1 MFYPNCTRN
10 HPITYLGAFCAQKCE
25 DIRHEFDKL
34 QYYLQL
40 MLHYVGVSPAQ
51 SLHGMHPGLPMQI
64 YKYRIFN
71 QNWPLAFGHALIVIF
86 PGQNIKFP
94 WKFPRRINWQNYKY
108 FRLFSCT
115 FQVVECPSV
124 QRPACTALYSKF
136 RMFGRILN
144 TLMFL
149 KLFNLYVLLSQ
160 KENLT
165 KMYNLIGNKSIAYE

>member
-10 HPITYLGAFCAQKCE
+10 HPITYANIRVPYFQSKLALG
-25 DIRHEFDKL
+25 L
-34 QYYLQL
+34 
-40 MLHYVGVSPAQ
+40 
-51 SLHGMHPGLPMQI
+51 
-64 YKYRIFN
+64 
-71 QNWPLAFGHALIVIF
+71 GHALVIF